1 MKKTIA
7 LTLALI
13 LLFICTMCFSSCNKL
28 SKYPITNIDNYG
40 KYDDCVGKSETN
52 FFPELDKSIMSNFK
66 YSYNAYCF
74 IDCAHE
80 IYLEFTIE
88 NEDEFTQFINEK
100 QNSIMQENTDAT
112 VQKLKYDES
121 YTEVVIEDRITT
133 RYSNDGELVIDSAYI
148 RKLIYNEDINS
159 IIFVHLYVMDY
170 WEFENSTYIERFN
183 IDPNTLN
190 KR

>member
-1 MKKTIA
+1 
-7 LTLALI
+7 
-13 LLFICTMCFSSCNKL
+13 
-28 SKYPITNIDNYG
+28 
-40 KYDDCVGKSETN
+40 
-52 FFPELDKSIMSNFK
+52 MSNFK
-66 YSYNAYCF
+66 YSYNSYCF
-74 IDCAHE
+74 IDHAHE

-100 QNSIMQENTDAT
+100 QSSIMQENTDVT

-121 YTEVVIEDRITT
+121 YTEVVIGDKIKT
-133 RYSNDGELVIDSAYI
+133 RYSEDGELVIDSAYI

-159 IIFVHLYVMDY
+159 IIFVHLFVMDY

-183 IDPNTLN
+183 IDPNTLD

>member
-1 MKKTIA
+1 MKKI
-7 LTLALI
+7 LAIMFVFCI
-13 LLFICTMCFSSCNKL
+13 LCLSSCGIFIKDL
-28 SKYPITNIDNYG
+28 DTTDIEKYGIFDT
-40 KYDDCVGKSETN
+40 CVHESIGD
-52 FFPELDKSIMSNFK
+52 FFPKLDKSIMSNFK

-100 QNSIMQENTDAT
+100 QSSIIQENTDAK

-121 YTEVVIEDRITT
+121 YTEVVIGDRITT
-133 RYSNDGELVIDSAYI
+133 EYGNDGELAIECAYI
-148 RKLIYNEDINS
+148 RKLIYNEDSNS
-159 IIFVHLYVMDY
+159 IIFVYLYVMDY

>member
-1 MKKTIA
+1 
-7 LTLALI
+7 
-13 LLFICTMCFSSCNKL
+13 
-28 SKYPITNIDNYG
+28 
-40 KYDDCVGKSETN
+40 
-52 FFPELDKSIMSNFK
+52 MSNFK

-100 QNSIMQENTDAT
+100 QSSIMQENTDAT

-133 RYSNDGELVIDSAYI
+133 R
-148 RKLIYNEDINS
+148 
-159 IIFVHLYVMDY
+159 
-170 WEFENSTYIERFN
+170 
-183 IDPNTLN
+183 
-190 KR
+190 

>member
-1 MKKTIA
+1 
-7 LTLALI
+7 
-13 LLFICTMCFSSCNKL
+13 
-28 SKYPITNIDNYG
+28 
-40 KYDDCVGKSETN
+40 
-52 FFPELDKSIMSNFK
+52 
-66 YSYNAYCF
+66 
-74 IDCAHE
+74 
-80 IYLEFTIE
+80 
-88 NEDEFTQFINEK
+88 
-100 QNSIMQENTDAT
+100 MQENTDAT

>member
-1 MKKTIA
+1 MKKI
-7 LTLALI
+7 LAIMFVLCI
-13 LLFICTMCFSSCNKL
+13 LCLSSCGLFKDL
-28 SKYPITNIDNYG
+28 DTTDIEKYGIYDTCAHENIG
-40 KYDDCVGKSETN
+40 E

-88 NEDEFTQFINEK
+88 NDDEFTQFINEK
-100 QNSIMQENTDAT
+100 QSRIMQENTEAT

-159 IIFVHLYVMDY
+159 IIFVHLYVVDY

>member
-1 MKKTIA
+1 MKKI
-7 LTLALI
+7 LAIMFVLCI
-13 LLFICTMCFSSCNKL
+13 LCLSSCGLFNKDL
-28 SKYPITNIDNYG
+28 DTTDIEKYGIYDTCVHENIG
-40 KYDDCVGKSETN
+40 E

-66 YSYNAYCF
+66 YSYNSYCF

-100 QNSIMQENTDAT
+100 QSSIMQENTDAT

-148 RKLIYNEDINS
+148 RKLIYNEDSNS
-159 IIFVHLYVMDY
+159 IIFVYLYVVDY